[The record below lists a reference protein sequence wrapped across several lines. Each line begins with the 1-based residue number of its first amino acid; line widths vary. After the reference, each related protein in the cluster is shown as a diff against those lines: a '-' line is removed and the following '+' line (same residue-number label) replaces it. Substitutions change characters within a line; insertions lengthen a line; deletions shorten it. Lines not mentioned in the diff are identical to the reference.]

1 MSRFARG
8 STSSYSVICRKK
20 LETGEAIDVVEMTH
34 EMAQNLIDMIMAQE
48 ELHQDPLLA
57 PVIAS
62 SGDEY
67 LRRSNLLELPD
78 KMAN

>member
-1 MSRFARG
+1 
-8 STSSYSVICRKK
+8 
-20 LETGEAIDVVEMTH
+20 MTH